1 MDATFRIRPDVAV
14 IRSAEPVPG
23 IGFLPVRSFLLLGA
37 EPVLLDTGTGHGS
50 DAFVA
55 ALESLIDPRDL
66 RWIVVSHADGDHA
79 GGLDSVLRRAPKARV
94 VLNQVSTGKLSS
106 THTIPMPRV
115 TWVNAGE
122 GLDVGDRV
130 LRFFRPPMYDC
141 PSTVAVF
148 DEKSRI
154 VFASDAFGAVVPVD
168 TPMLDDARESDGL
181 DGMSWF
187 CRANS
192 PWLLDVRADRYAESL
207 RSVAA
212 LEPSWLL
219 PSHLPAVPAAKVG
232 RVLARAAA
240 LPSEGPVA
248 LATQRELEAA
258 LARAA

>member
-1 MDATFRIRPDVAV
+1 MDATLRIAPDVAV
-14 IRSAEPVPG
+14 IRSAETVPG
-23 IGFLPVRSFLLLGA
+23 IGFLPVRSFLLLGR
-37 EPVLLDTGTGHGS
+37 EPVLLDTGTARES
-50 DAFVA
+50 DAFVE
-55 ALESLIDPRDL
+55 ALEALVDPRDL

-79 GGLDSVLRRAPKARV
+79 GALEAVLRRAPRARV
-94 VLNQVSTGKLSS
+94 VLNQVSTGKLSA
-106 THTIPMPRV
+106 THAVPMPRV

-122 GLDVGDRV
+122 ALDVGDRV

-141 PSTVAVF
+141 PSTVAVY
-148 DEKSRI
+148 DEKSRV
-154 VFASDAFGAVVPVD
+154 VFASDAFGAIVPDDVP
-168 TPMLDDARESDGL
+168 TLDDAEEAASL
-181 DGMSWF
+181 EGMSWF

-192 PWLLDVRADRYAESL
+192 PWLLDVRPDRYAGSL

-219 PSHLPAVPAAKVG
+219 PSHLPAVPAAKIG
-232 RVLARAAA
+232 RVLARAAS